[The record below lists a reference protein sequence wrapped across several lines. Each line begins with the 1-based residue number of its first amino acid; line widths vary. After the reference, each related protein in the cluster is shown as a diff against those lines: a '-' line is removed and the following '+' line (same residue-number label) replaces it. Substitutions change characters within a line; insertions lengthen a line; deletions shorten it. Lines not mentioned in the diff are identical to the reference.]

1 MRGDLHTLKR
11 VCEYASKVMLV
22 AVFVLAAIV
31 VAAVVLSI
39 AAVFSDQA
47 EEILL
52 DWIWADA
59 SDTAFHKAAAA
70 VKFIMIWIL
79 GFITIKGLYDVMC
92 TIRDEHSPFT
102 EINTKRL
109 IIITWVYLISA
120 FIFLMLD
127 IAIQTKPAEAIF
139 MFLGLMLV
147 SVVMYCLA
155 LICRY
160 GAVLQKESDETL

>member
-22 AVFVLAAIV
+22 AQFVLAAIA
-31 VAAVVLSI
+31 VASIALSI

-47 EEILL
+47 EDLL
-52 DWIWADA
+52 LEWIWADSSSTPLQKTAA
-59 SDTAFHKAAAA
+59 S
-70 VKFIMIWIL
+70 VKFIMIWVL

-102 EINTKRL
+102 EINTQRM
-109 IIITWVYLISA
+109 IVITWVYLVAA
-120 FIFLMLD
+120 FVFLVLD
-127 IAIQTKPAEAIF
+127 LLIKTKLAETAF
-139 MFLGLMLV
+139 LFLGLTLV
-147 SVVMYCLA
+147 SVVTYCLA
-155 LICRY
+155 LVCRY